1 MASKAL
7 LSSGAFG
14 DSSDR
19 ESKADF
25 PGSGWVFVLLVDAT
39 SGAAVLINSEFET
52 RNVMLSD

>member
-25 PGSGWVFVLLVDAT
+25 PGSGGVFVLVDAT